1 MEEKR
6 SAGKVALSAVLFW
19 VITLVGPFAIVLWND
34 LSLVKYDQGTLGY
47 LLFATLVQGIAV
59 AIAFYASS
67 HVYGGA
73 YYRVAFVCC
82 IISATLFVVFT
93 ITQSQTTQGIIS
105 NVFAAVLSVIGAVYC
120 SKDRR

>member
-6 SAGKVALSAVLFW
+6 STRKAILSAVLFW
-19 VITLVGPFAIVLWND
+19 VITLVGPFAIVIWNE
-34 LSLVKYDQGTLGY
+34 LSLVRYDQGTLGY
-47 LLFATLVQGIAV
+47 LFFSTIVQGLAV

-73 YYRVAFVCC
+73 YYRVTFVCC
-82 IISATLFVVFT
+82 IVSATLFVVFA

-105 NVFAAVLSVIGAVYC
+105 NVFATVLSIAGAVYC

>member
-6 SAGKVALSAVLFW
+6 STGKAILSAVLFW
-19 VITLVGPFAIVLWND
+19 VITLVGPFAIVIWNE
-34 LSLVKYDQGTLGY
+34 LSLVRYDQGTLGY
-47 LLFATLVQGIAV
+47 LFFSTIVQGLAV

-82 IISATLFVVFT
+82 IVSAWQRICRTHSLTV
-93 ITQSQTTQGIIS
+93 
-105 NVFAAVLSVIGAVYC
+105 
-120 SKDRR
+120 DR